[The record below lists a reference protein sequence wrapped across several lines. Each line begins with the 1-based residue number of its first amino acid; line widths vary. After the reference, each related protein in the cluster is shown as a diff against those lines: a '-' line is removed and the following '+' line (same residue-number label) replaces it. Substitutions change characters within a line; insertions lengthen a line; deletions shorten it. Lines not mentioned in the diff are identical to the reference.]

1 MTKEQIFEL
10 LREEIEEITWKS
22 QEGLTADTTLKELG
36 FDSLD
41 NIELIMRAE
50 KKTGLSIPDE
60 DVERVSSVGEM
71 VDYLFARMKYG
82 VESVVPKKEI
92 VSEVKWQTG
101 EPKEEGVYLVQIKN
115 GIRTDCLFKWDDIV
129 NGRLVKK
136 YSWRIYKSCD
146 VIAWC
151 NLRDIKPYK
160 E

>member
-10 LREEIEEITWKS
+10 LREEIEEKTWKS

-41 NIELIMRAE
+41 NIELIMIAE

-60 DVERVSSVGEM
+60 DVEYVSSVGEM
-71 VDYLFARMKYG
+71 VDYLFERLKHG
-82 VESVVPKKEI
+82 DEVVAPKKEV
-92 VSEVKWQTG
+92 VSDVRWQTG
-101 EPKEEGVYLVQIKN
+101 EPKQDGEYLVSLED
-115 GIRTDCLFKWDDIV
+115 GSVCRDEWRVLYGDDDMRGWV
-129 NGRLVKK
+129 YN
-136 YSWRIYKSCD
+136 SED

-151 NLRDIKPYK
+151 KMSDIKPYK

>member
-22 QEGLTADTTLKELG
+22 HEGLTADTTLKELG

-60 DVERVSSVGEM
+60 DVEHVSSVGEM
-71 VDYLFARMKYG
+71 VDYLFERLKHG
-82 VESVVPKKEI
+82 VDAVVPKKEV

-101 EPKEEGVYLVQIKN
+101 VPKERGAYLVSLAN
-115 GIRTDCLFKWDDIV
+115 GEVGYDFFRFWENATWFWQFNMDSE
-129 NGRLVKK
+129 VK
-136 YSWRIYKSCD
+136 
-146 VIAWC
+146 AWC
-151 NLRDIKPYK
+151 KLSDINPYK